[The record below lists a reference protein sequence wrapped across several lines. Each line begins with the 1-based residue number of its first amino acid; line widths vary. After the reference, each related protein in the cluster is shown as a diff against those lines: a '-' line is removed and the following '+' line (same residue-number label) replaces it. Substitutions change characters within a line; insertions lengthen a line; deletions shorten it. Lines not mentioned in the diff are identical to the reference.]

1 MARRRKIEAR
11 CFYEKVKLKFLHFE
25 WRKNQKY
32 LVKAN
37 FTFLGTLRIEV
48 FIQQPMI
55 QEFGSK
61 ILTALAFAWVRTRD

>member
-1 MARRRKIEAR
+1 M
-11 CFYEKVKLKFLHFE
+11 KFLHFE
-25 WRKNQKY
+25 WHKNQKY

-37 FTFLGTLRIEV
+37 FIFLGTLRIEV

-61 ILTALAFAWVRTRD
+61 ILTALAFAWV